1 MMIRFDL
8 QDCFCA
14 RAEHDGMLAV
24 YALTTRARLWRTH
37 AHNGKLTA
45 LDWRPDSRLLASGG
59 DDGCV
64 HLWLAAT
71 GKLVETLKLACPI
84 QQVRWSWD
92 GSQLAATTRHGI
104 SVWKP
109 QRLVCSLAPVGNT
122 AALLA
127 PQV

>member
-8 QDCFCA
+8 YQRFCA
-14 RAEHDGMLAV
+14 RIEWSGALAV
-24 YALTTRARLWRTH
+24 YYLPTRARLWRTL
-37 AHNGKLTA
+37 AHDGKLAT

-71 GKLVETLKLACPI
+71 GRLVETLTLAWPI
-84 QQVRWSWD
+84 QQIRWSWD
-92 GSQLAATTRHGI
+92 GSQLATTTRHGI

-109 QRLVCSLAPVGNT
+109 QRLVRSSSSAGSIP
-122 AALLA
+122 ALLA
-127 PQV
+127 SQI

>member
-1 MMIRFDL
+1 MMIRFDV

-14 RAEHDGMLAV
+14 RAEHDGALAV
-24 YALTTRARLWRTH
+24 YALTTRALLWRTH
-37 AHNGKLTA
+37 AHDGRLTA

-59 DDGCV
+59 DDGCI

-71 GKLVETLKLACPI
+71 GKLVETLRLAWPI

-92 GSQLAATTRHGI
+92 GSQLATTTRHGI

-109 QRLVCSLAPVGNT
+109 QRLVRSSSSAGSIP
-122 AALLA
+122 ALLA
-127 PQV
+127 SQI